1 MNYIGLGDMNL
12 KYVVHWLES
21 KIFQGLEGKNVKTF
35 RELHFLF
42 PIFFAANSK
51 VKVQFVSKMNEQG
64 EAKCSNLC
72 YDFHS
77 FFKLYVCFISNL
89 NLNVDDFQSKV
100 IKRGR

>member
-1 MNYIGLGDMNL
+1 MNYIGLDDMNL

-64 EAKCSNLC
+64 KV
-72 YDFHS
+72 
-77 FFKLYVCFISNL
+77 KLLSVILSIYSYTI
-89 NLNVDDFQSKV
+89 KV
-100 IKRGR
+100 GLGCI

>member
-1 MNYIGLGDMNL
+1 MDGPLFHELHMTLWYESDSKYV

-42 PIFFAANSK
+42 PIFFAANTK

-64 EAKCSNLC
+64 KV
-72 YDFHS
+72 
-77 FFKLYVCFISNL
+77 KLLSVILSIYSYTI
-89 NLNVDDFQSKV
+89 KV
-100 IKRGR
+100 GLGCI

>member
-1 MNYIGLGDMNL
+1 M

-42 PIFFAANSK
+42 PIFFAAQSK

-64 EAKCSNLC
+64 EVKLLSVILSIYSHQLELFKTFNKWTKI
-72 YDFHS
+72 FSPS
-77 FFKLYVCFISNL
+77 F
-89 NLNVDDFQSKV
+89 
-100 IKRGR
+100 